1 MISGMRKDILVAGFL
16 LSIIDRYKGNILVV
30 CPNSFFTIS
39 GYTGVV
45 IKKLYIDFTDFT
57 FYNVS

>member
-1 MISGMRKDILVAGFL
+1 MRKDILVAGFL

-39 GYTGVV
+39 GYTVV
-45 IKKLYIDFTDFT
+45 GEIPLPT
-57 FYNVS
+57 FIQEMGENKWMER

>member
-39 GYTGVV
+39 EYTGVV
-45 IKKLYIDFTDFT
+45 KRRGDDYGVLL
-57 FYNVS
+57 